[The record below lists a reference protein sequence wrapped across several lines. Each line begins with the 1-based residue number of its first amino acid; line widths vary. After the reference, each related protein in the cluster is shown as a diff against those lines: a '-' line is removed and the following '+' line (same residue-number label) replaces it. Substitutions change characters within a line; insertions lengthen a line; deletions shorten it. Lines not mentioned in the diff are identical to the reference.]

1 VISDIAAGT
10 NHAIKRE
17 AAQLAGLRNKA
28 ELAREVAAD
37 DQVRE
42 AAADL
47 LRIARRLGRTIDTA
61 DIKGEL
67 GRFARDSRLQEQVA
81 AVLRAA
87 TRVLDASVDVGRRK
101 ARRRISRLALAS
113 AAAVVLALLAASQ
126 ARHMQ
131 RPVLQGVV
139 PQQ

>member
-1 VISDIAAGT
+1 MISDIAAGT

-28 ELAREVAAD
+28 ELAREVAGD

>member
-1 VISDIAAGT
+1 MISDIAAGT
-10 NHAIKRE
+10 NSAIKRE

-42 AAADL
+42 AAAEM
-47 LRIARRLGRTIDTA
+47 LRLARRLGRTIDTA

-81 AVLRAA
+81 ALLRAA

-113 AAAVVLALLAASQ
+113 AAAALLALVAASQ
-126 ARHMQ
+126 ARHLQ
-131 RPVLQGVV
+131 RPVLQDVV